1 MSFAL
6 AQGKRAEAPTERSLV
21 VGPTRL
27 ARMLRRSRGWAQAT
41 LLRWHE
47 EQEKGGPRRVHWDSP
62 GSGRKTWVT
71 TVGHVQEA
79 FGIRDSA
86 TERRVKDLE
95 RDLAFALQ
103 RLVWLAS
110 RVDVLEKRDRGTPRC

>member
-1 MSFAL
+1 MATLTSL
-6 AQGKRAEAPTERSLV
+6 AQGKNAEAPGGMSHV

-27 ARMLRRSRGWAQAT
+27 ARMLGRSRGWAQAT

-62 GSGRKTWVT
+62 GSGRKTWCT

-79 FGIRDSA
+79 FGIRDSVA
-86 TERRVKDLE
+86 NRRMKDLE
-95 RDLAFALQ
+95 RDLAFTIQ
-103 RLVWLAS
+103 RVNTLAS
-110 RVDVLEKRDRGTPRC
+110 RVKYLEDRTARR